1 MPQRVA
7 RNNNAIKKWG
17 ALSAWA
23 LNSSCISYEPKINS
37 RTVQG
42 ERNRAGERIDTEG
55 KGGQV
60 GQVGQG
66 ATEHAKVPD
75 ESREDVSVHGFWK

>member
-1 MPQRVA
+1 M
-7 RNNNAIKKWG
+7 
-17 ALSAWA
+17 
-23 LNSSCISYEPKINS
+23 NS

-42 ERNRAGERIDTEG
+42 ERNQAGARIDTG
-55 KGGQV
+55 IKGVQV

-66 ATEHAKVPD
+66 ATEQAKVPD